1 MLLHNAAQVMAYP
14 NPSGRRLRGL
24 AAVSARLARARR

>member
-1 MLLHNAAQVMAYP
+1 MLLRDAAQLMVCP